1 MHVWHALERTCYG
14 AALLGAALFAPWSAP
29 SNPTEN
35 LHRNDPPLAH
45 TGGWGEP
52 TCRACHSDS
61 ELNSPDVRLDVDGF
75 PEQYIP
81 GQTYTIVISIA
92 GAGQISAGFQ
102 ASTRY
107 ADGPSTG
114 LQAGRLEGLNDRVR
128 IRTDTIALVQYAH
141 HTEAGAQLV
150 GEERGAWTILWRAP
164 EVEQDVLLNVAAN
177 SANGDDSPIGDLINT
192 LEKRSAASPVE
203 HRR

>member
-1 MHVWHALERTCYG
+1 MVHPLERSFCG
-14 AALLGAALFAPWSAP
+14 AALLGAALLVPWSALSDRAKIP
-29 SNPTEN
+29 HGS
-35 LHRNDPPLAH
+35 DPPLAH

-61 ELNSPDVRLDVDGF
+61 ELNSPEARLDVDGF
-75 PEQYIP
+75 PEQYSP
-81 GQTYTIVISIA
+81 GQTYPILISMS

-114 LQAGRLEGLNDRVR
+114 FQAGRLEGLNDRVR

-141 HTEAGAQLV
+141 HTEEGAQLV
-150 GEERGAWTILWRAP
+150 AEERGAWTILWRAP
-164 EVEQDVLLNVAAN
+164 DADRDVLLNVAGN
-177 SANGDDSPIGDLINT
+177 SANGDNSPIGDLIHT
-192 LEKRSAASPVE
+192 LEKRSAAPSA
-203 HRR
+203 R